1 MKIMLC
7 ELGSYELNE
16 GWSWQLD
23 KQLLQLRKES
33 LKKYACKSHNWKEIL
48 DWKSLH
54 TFRVIEKD
62 FKFLYN
68 IVEPEKQVFCM
79 SFLSA
84 HRPNFFNLF
93 SYKSE
98 KAKNTSRVSRKTT
111 CTWGWRV

>member
-1 MKIMLC
+1 MKRPAF
-7 ELGSYELNE
+7 Y
-16 GWSWQLD
+16 D
-23 KQLLQLRKES
+23 
-33 LKKYACKSHNWKEIL
+33 

-54 TFRVIEKD
+54 AFRVIEKV

-111 CTWGWRV
+111 CT